1 MKARPG
7 LCRLDRWC
15 LTQTVRAGPGLVRAG
30 AETGSAVLAPT
41 QNSGGWLTGGGVG
54 GGMVVW
60 PCGPTD
66 SRWCVGAQLSPES
79 AEEYIEYLKSSD
91 RLDEAA
97 QRLATVVND
106 ERFVSKAGKSNYQVG
121 PGCWPGGRA
130 GPLGPRLTFPHP
142 AAVARA
148 L

>member
-30 AETGSAVLAPT
+30 AETGSAALAPA
-41 QNSGGWLTGGGVG
+41 QNSDGWLTGGGVG

-60 PCGPTD
+60 LCGPTD

-79 AEEYIEYLKSSD
+79 EHRPYALFYADIAECRRVYPEIS
-91 RLDEAA
+91 
-97 QRLATVVND
+97 
-106 ERFVSKAGKSNYQVG
+106 
-121 PGCWPGGRA
+121 
-130 GPLGPRLTFPHP
+130 
-142 AAVARA
+142 A